1 MRECVFCGGK
11 KLSKEHVWS
20 SCLLEKRRGNKKYS
34 SSAVPDKFIGP
45 NALQIRDVCE
55 KCNSNNLSELDGYF
69 CQLYDDYIKN
79 IIHEGDQISFN
90 YNYSLLSRWLL
101 KTLYNNARAGKAEL
115 KFINLLSQYNDYILN
130 EQSGSPEFLLFL
142 QLIIP
147 YSNDGAEIPPTFM
160 TAGPIQIPMFD
171 ARNAFLFVI
180 CIDSYRFIFAIP
192 QNGSRLDT
200 NEIINKIPQ
209 LPATNG
215 ATLLTNSE
223 KAKLIKAS
231 DVNALYAVGPALM
244 PDLGKWIELINSKK

>member
-20 SCLLEKRRGNKKYS
+20 SCLLEKRKGNKKYS
-34 SSAVPDKFIGP
+34 SNAVPDKFIGP

-55 KCNSNNLSELDGYF
+55 DCNSNNLSELDDYF
-69 CQLYDDYIKN
+69 CQIYDDYIKN
-79 IIHEGDQISFN
+79 IIYEGDQISFN

-101 KTLYNNARAGKAEL
+101 KALYNNARAGKAEA
-115 KFINLLSQYNDYILN
+115 KFTNLLSQYSDYILN
-130 EQSGSPEFLLFL
+130 GQLDSPEFLLFL

-147 YSNDGAEIPPTFM
+147 YSNHGAEIPPLFM

-171 ARNAFLFVI
+171 TKNAYTFDV

-192 QNGSRLDT
+192 QNGSQLDT
-200 NEIINKIPQ
+200 TEIIDKIPQ

-223 KAKLIKAS
+223 NNKLIKAS
-231 DVNALYAVGPALM
+231 DVNAFYAVGPALI
-244 PDLGKWIELINSKK
+244 PDLEKWIKLINSK